1 MAKRAY
7 TPRDIE
13 AKKYECF
20 DWDGEWLSAFGNP
33 AINSKWVVLGPSAS
47 GKSSFVMQLSKKLC
61 QYGPVLYASYEEGVG
76 MQFQRRLQQQ
86 RMSDVQGKFM
96 VIAEE
101 TPEELAE
108 RLSRPKSPRF
118 VIIDSFQVGCDLYGW
133 DYEKALQLIERF
145 PQKGFVFI
153 SQEYKGQPMG
163 KGAIRLRYFAD
174 MKVRVAGYK
183 AYCQGRS
190 AGEPGNY
197 YVVWE
202 EGVLMTSNN
211 L

>member
-1 MAKRAY
+1 MSRRAY

-13 AKKYECF
+13 NKKYECF

-33 AINSKWVVLGPSAS
+33 AFSSKWGVQGPSAS
-47 GKSSFVMQLSKKLC
+47 GKSSFVMQLSKKMC
-61 QYGPVLYASYEEGVG
+61 EYGPVLYLSYEEGVG
-76 MQFQRRLQQQ
+76 MEFQRRMKLM
-86 RMSDVQGKFM
+86 RMGDVQGRFT
-96 VIAEE
+96 VAPDD
-101 TPEELAE
+101 TLEELTE
-108 RLSRPKSPRF
+108 RLSHPKSPMF
-118 VIIDSFQVGCDLYGW
+118 VIVDSFQVSEW
-133 DYEKALQLIERF
+133 SYEQALELIRRF

-153 SQEYKGQPMG
+153 LQEDKGQPLG
-163 KGAIRLRYFAD
+163 KPARRLKYIVD

-190 AGEPGNY
+190 AGRPGDY

>member
-1 MAKRAY
+1 MSKRAY
-7 TPRDIE
+7 TIENIE
-13 AKKYECF
+13 AMRYECF
-20 DWDGEWLSAFGNP
+20 DWGGEWLSAFGNP
-33 AINSKWVVLGPSAS
+33 AINSKWFVLGPSAS

-61 QYGPVLYASYEEGVG
+61 EYGSVLYLPYEEGVG
-76 MQFQRRLQQQ
+76 MEFQRRLKLMK
-86 RMSDVQGKFM
+86 MSEVQGRFL
-96 VIAEE
+96 AAPDD
-101 TPEELAE
+101 TLEELTE
-108 RLSRPKSPRF
+108 RLSRPRSPRF
-118 VIIDSFQVGCDLYGW
+118 IIVDSFQVSDW
-133 DYEKALQLIERF
+133 SYEQTMELVRQF

-163 KGAIRLRYFAD
+163 KAAIRLRYMAD

-190 AGEPGNY
+190 AGSPGDY